1 MTTKYDTNW
10 IMKTAQLIF
19 ESTVKYNSR
28 FTMEKALAIATE
40 RAQSLIEA
48 LAAPK
53 CTIDEHDHI
62 TKVYDFKNVQSLDSI
77 YGCRAYC
84 GD

>member
-1 MTTKYDTNW
+1 MKTKYDADW

-19 ESTVKYNSR
+19 ESAVKYNSR
-28 FTMEKALAIATE
+28 FTMEKAIIRATE

-48 LAAPK
+48 LADPK
-53 CTIDEHDHI
+53 CMIDEHDHI
-62 TKVYDFKNVQSLDSI
+62 IKVYDFKNVQSLDSI